1 MSQFELPIYPK
12 RNLTIVRG
20 QGATLWD
27 AQGRAYIDCI
37 GGHGVAI
44 VGHSHPRLAQA
55 ICQQSERLL
64 ICPGTLGSDVR
75 DRYLERLVGVTPPG
89 LDYVFLANSGAEAI
103 EAAIKFARLTTGRA
117 KIVATMRGF
126 HGRTLGALS
135 LTWKKEYREPFAP
148 LLPEVV
154 HVPYGN
160 VDAAR
165 AAIGEGA
172 AAFVVEPVQG
182 EGGVR
187 PAPDGYLQALR
198 EMCDATGTL
207 LVVDEVQTGFGRT
220 GRMFAFEH
228 WGVIPDILCLAKGI
242 AGGVPTAAVVTNRR
256 VYDAL
261 RPGHH
266 GSTFGGNPLACA
278 AGLAVLDILEEEGLV
293 EQAAQK
299 GAWMLDRLRQIA
311 SPIVREVRGLGLMIG
326 VDLRTRATPY
336 LRRLQEEHRVLALP
350 AGPTVIR
357 LLPPLVIARE
367 ELALVADAL
376 EAVLNTA

>member
-1 MSQFELPIYPK
+1 M
-12 RNLTIVRG
+12 
-20 QGATLWD
+20 
-27 AQGRAYIDCI
+27 
-37 GGHGVAI
+37 
-44 VGHSHPRLAQA
+44 
-55 ICQQSERLL
+55 
-64 ICPGTLGSDVR
+64 
-75 DRYLERLVGVTPPG
+75 
-89 LDYVFLANSGAEAI
+89 
-103 EAAIKFARLTTGRA
+103 
-117 KIVATMRGF
+117 
-126 HGRTLGALS
+126 
-135 LTWKKEYREPFAP
+135 
-148 LLPEVV
+148 
-154 HVPYGN
+154 
-160 VDAAR
+160 
-165 AAIGEGA
+165 
-172 AAFVVEPVQG
+172 
-182 EGGVR
+182 
-187 PAPDGYLQALR
+187 
-198 EMCDATGTL
+198 
-207 LVVDEVQTGFGRT
+207 
-220 GRMFAFEH
+220 
-228 WGVIPDILCLAKGI
+228 
-242 AGGVPTAAVVTNRR
+242 TNRR